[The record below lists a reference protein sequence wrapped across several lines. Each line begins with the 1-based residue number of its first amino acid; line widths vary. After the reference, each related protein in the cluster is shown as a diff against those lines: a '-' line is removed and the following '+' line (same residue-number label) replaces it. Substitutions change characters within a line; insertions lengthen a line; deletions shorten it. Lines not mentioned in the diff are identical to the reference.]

1 MDGDDT
7 TAKWIPQAESGDR
20 ERWEECPSTSREL
33 PVNLLSGYKM
43 QWALNRP
50 LKLVSGRQF
59 IYVNAYKLAT
69 QSLTFRRLIKEVDE
83 RQKRRRNRQDQQHRQ
98 REHSK
103 EHPLLIDCH
112 LSTDVNDL
120 AFAIHFCHLGEC
132 RISTTTVI
140 ERSETLPTKRRDE
153 KSKNKEDLRGTTNT
167 VLLSTAQLHLT
178 TTVAEC
184 NLTCGLRVANTYGM
198 ESLHKYCIA
207 YLKTNLNL
215 ESCWTLWKIIFTA
228 PNTSTNTNISQ
239 IDEKAGH
246 VLIKFMHENF
256 RKFTLR
262 ALSRGFAHFS
272 ASELEFLLAS
282 DRLNV
287 RAESEVVDIIEAWIS
302 VQSKNSDALLKFT
315 PRLIEHCV
323 RLDQL
328 EVDEINRLLKLPG
341 MQMKRN
347 HQATRTG
354 NGVVRNSLV
363 TIPDSS
369 RNYESRNRCVWMLQQ
384 LRRRLLRTTRNLR
397 SLSSRLGDQDSG
409 RVKNWSTLGPRVPHE
424 AIVVF
429 GGWENGQPCR
439 NVRVLDSRRKKWKT
453 YNTELESSLVL
464 PHPLMSF
471 GIANVDNEVIYIAG
485 GESRSGHATQEVL
498 RYELKSNS
506 SSRGWKGCAPM
517 HDIRRDLILVNLK
530 DKTLYAIGGDNNRT
544 VLDSVEAL
552 ALDKGKSNG
561 WVEVARM
568 IIPRG
573 APAGDAVGSLIY
585 VCGGYTESRMES
597 LTNSC
602 ETYNPE
608 TNQWTMI
615 QPMTQ
620 PRYYASA
627 VCYQN
632 HLYILGGGGDNSAR
646 MTTSVVALGYSS
658 TVERY
663 TPEEGVWE
671 LMPSIAERADF
682 AACVHEDKIFCIGGG
697 GEAFCTA
704 DIEYWRPWVG
714 RIQIG
719 EERHSWR
726 GERDNSE
733 HPINES
739 TPGPSS
745 VNAPIWMPVSE
756 GDDGIT
762 SLSPQLPVETF
773 DSWHKGAQL
782 PLPLW
787 GHRCVSINGVDKVIP
802 LLSGES
808 NPDSS
813 ATVSNGTPK
822 SVGPC
827 RWKVKRSASN
837 TILAIVDVHE
847 SMPQNEEKEKAEDGG
862 EENGKIEVRVGKRTM
877 LVEY

>member
-7 TAKWIPQAESGDR
+7 NTKWTPRTECGDR
-20 ERWEECPSTSREL
+20 ERWAECPSSSPEL

-50 LKLVSGRQF
+50 LRLISGRQF

-69 QSLTFRRLIKEVDE
+69 QSLTFRQLIKEIDE
-83 RQKRRRNRQDQQHRQ
+83 RQKRQQNRQSQQHRQ
-98 REHSK
+98 GEHSK
-103 EHPLLIDCH
+103 EQPLLIDCH

-120 AFAIHFCHLGEC
+120 AFAIHFCHLGQC
-132 RISTTTVI
+132 QISATTII
-140 ERSETLPTKRRDE
+140 ERSETPPMKRRDKESSE
-153 KSKNKEDLRGTTNT
+153 KGEVQVTTST
-167 VLLSTAQLHLT
+167 VLLSTAQLCLT
-178 TTVAEC
+178 TTMVEC
-184 NLTCGLRVANTYGM
+184 SLTCGLRVANTYGI
-198 ESLHKYCIA
+198 ESLHKYCIT
-207 YLKTNLNL
+207 YLKANLNL
-215 ESCWTLWKIIFTA
+215 NSCWTLWETIFTA
-228 PNTSTNTNISQ
+228 PNIPTGANIYQ

-246 VLIKFMHENF
+246 VLINFMHENF
-256 RKFTLR
+256 RKFTPST
-262 ALSRGFAHFS
+262 LSEGFAHFS

-287 RAESEVVDIIEAWIS
+287 RAESEVVDMIETWVS
-302 VQSKNSDALLKFT
+302 VQSENSDTLLKLT

-328 EVDEINRLLKLPG
+328 EVGEINRLLKLPG
-341 MQMKRN
+341 IKMKRN
-347 HQATRTG
+347 HRATRTG
-354 NGVVRNSLV
+354 NGVAQESL
-363 TIPDSS
+363 ISSPNSS
-369 RNYESRNRCVWMLQQ
+369 RNHESRSRCVWMLQQ
-384 LRRRLLRTTRNLR
+384 LRRRLLRATRNLR
-397 SLSSRLGDQDSG
+397 PLSFKLGDQDK
-409 RVKNWSTLGPRVPHE
+409 VIVENWSALGPRVPHE
-424 AIVVF
+424 AIIVF

-453 YNTELESSLVL
+453 YNADSESSLVL

-471 GIANVDNEVIYIAG
+471 GIANVDNQMIYIAG
-485 GESRSGHATQEVL
+485 GESKSGHATQEVL
-498 RYELKSNS
+498 RYELNSNS

-517 HDIRRDLILVNLK
+517 HEVRRDLILVNLK
-530 DKTLYAIGGDNNRT
+530 DKVLYAIGGDNNRT

-552 ALDKGKSNG
+552 ALENSKSNG
-561 WVEVARM
+561 WVEVASM

-573 APAGDAVGSLIY
+573 APAGDAVGSQIY

-646 MTTSVVALGYSS
+646 MTTSMVALGYSS

-663 TPEEGVWE
+663 APEGGVWE
-671 LMPSIAERADF
+671 LMPAIAERADF

-704 DIEYWRPWVG
+704 DTEYWRPWAG
-714 RIQIG
+714 RIQ
-719 EERHSWR
+719 RCDS
-726 GERDNSE
+726 DNSE
-733 HPINES
+733 HPTNEGA
-739 TPGPSS
+739 PGPSS
-745 VNAPIWMPVSE
+745 ANTPIWMPLSE
-756 GDDGIT
+756 SDDGT
-762 SLSPQLPVETF
+762 ANLSPRLPTSSL
-773 DSWHKGAQL
+773 DGWHKGAQL
-782 PLPLW
+782 PIPLW
-787 GHRCVSINGVDKVIP
+787 GHRCVSISGVDKVIQ
-802 LLSGES
+802 LLSGEANPTS
-808 NPDSS
+808 NM
-813 ATVSNGTPK
+813 TVSNGAPK
-822 SVGPC
+822 SVALR
-827 RWKVKRSASN
+827 RWKVKGSASN
-837 TILAIVDVHE
+837 TILAIVDVRE
-847 SMPQNEEKEKAEDGG
+847 SLPENGGEKEE
-862 EENGKIEVRVGKRTM
+862 KIEVRVGNRTM